1 MKLQPIITN
10 VHNTFVCLH
19 EWNIKTSTI
28 RIQMTRLLK
37 QLLLLNLHLGSGTLA
52 SKCVMRQPIT
62 GLWAG
67 GP

>member
-1 MKLQPIITN
+1 MEYKNINHKNSDDQTFKTTFIT
-10 VHNTFVCLH
+10 
-19 EWNIKTSTI
+19 KSTS
-28 RIQMTRLLK
+28 
-37 QLLLLNLHLGSGTLA
+37 GSGTLA